1 MDVQNVTA
9 DCMASYMHGSAAG
22 MLHSRRDFTQQYTAV
37 PEQMQGQWQS
47 QQA

>member
-9 DCMASYMHGSAAG
+9 DCLASYMYGSAAG
-22 MLHSRRDFTQQYTAV
+22 MLHSSIYFTQQYTAV